1 MGSGDNLDPTHEVE
15 LAALIVSGQGLALLI
30 FREGL
35 IVGVDV
41 AGVSFYGKYS
51 ETSDGAVS
59 ISLLVK
65 TPPNVA
71 LIQGGTSG
79 PEGLETQLAFQM
91 SRDFTSQ
98 PFVRVEGPRGP
109 VNAKL
114 VRLRGLNE

>member
-1 MGSGDNLDPTHEVE
+1 MSAQLDGFY
-15 LAALIVSGQGLALLI
+15 AAYLSAKGGQGLALLI

-41 AGVSFYGKYS
+41 AGVSFDGRYS
-51 ETSDGAVS
+51 ETADGVVS

-91 SRDFTSQ
+91 PRDFTSQ

-109 VNAKL
+109 INTKL